1 MHNIASTLQPEQIH
15 LSITR
20 SSSEMVIMWCTKQ
33 PTSVPQCQYS
43 FVASLNPQDND
54 SEQDNSLYIAS
65 AVSKVVEGQQTIY
78 TATLI
83 NLQPNA
89 LYAYKVGDWD
99 SNVFSKEYRFA
110 TRHYGPFPFT
120 MVMFSDFKILDEENK
135 QHQLMKRLEDNMSLF
150 DIILEFGDICYADGS
165 KEIWDKFFNRIQPI
179 ATSKPWMVA
188 VGKHED
194 EGEHGFSA
202 FENRFKMPGVNNFW
216 YSFNYG
222 YAHFLVISTEHDLSP
237 GSPQYQFIVSDL
249 EKANKLRSEVPWI
262 IITGHRALYG
272 SNKRYK
278 PRAKLQ
284 REVLVPLIDTY
295 SIDIALFG
303 HCHAYE
309 RTHPLYNGQID
320 PRGTVYLLALTGT
333 QLDKDWEVQPQWSAY
348 RTAHHGYGLLHV
360 KSRKKLRYCYHRVS
374 DGKMWDSFTLTKRK
388 NNKKKI
394 SYDYEN
400 KFLKNWINTSND
412 NTEHCNSTL

>member
-1 MHNIASTLQPEQIH
+1 
-15 LSITR
+15 
-20 SSSEMVIMWCTKQ
+20 
-33 PTSVPQCQYS
+33 
-43 FVASLNPQDND
+43 
-54 SEQDNSLYIAS
+54 
-65 AVSKVVEGQQTIY
+65 
-78 TATLI
+78 
-83 NLQPNA
+83 
-89 LYAYKVGDWD
+89 
-99 SNVFSKEYRFA
+99 
-110 TRHYGPFPFT
+110 
-120 MVMFSDFKILDEENK
+120 
-135 QHQLMKRLEDNMSLF
+135 
-150 DIILEFGDICYADGS
+150 
-165 KEIWDKFFNRIQPI
+165 
-179 ATSKPWMVA
+179 
-188 VGKHED
+188 
-194 EGEHGFSA
+194 
-202 FENRFKMPGVNNFW
+202 
-216 YSFNYG
+216 
-222 YAHFLVISTEHDLSP
+222 
-237 GSPQYQFIVSDL
+237 
-249 EKANKLRSEVPWI
+249 VPWI

-320 PRGTVYLLALTGT
+320 PRGTVYLLALTGN